1 MPAEQVSSDLN
12 LSLFISVAALVLSV
26 LSPLISALVNV
37 IFRIKEKNIDI
48 AAKQKEQEREF
59 YYQHRAEV
67 IERYISSAGKA
78 IQTDRDQDFVTAMG
92 EVYIYVDK
100 SLWPLIDNIAQ
111 YVYSDNAFAAKDDFI
126 ELCKALSAEDI
137 RTKHKDPSKHT
148 DDFLPK
154 DT

>member
-26 LSPLISALVNV
+26 LSPLISALVNG

-67 IERYISSAGKA
+67 
-78 IQTDRDQDFVTAMG
+78 TDRDQDFVTAMG

-100 SLWPLIDNIAQ
+100 SLWPLIDKIAQ

>member
-26 LSPLISALVNV
+26 LSPLISALVNG

-92 EVYIYVDK
+92 R
-100 SLWPLIDNIAQ
+100 
-111 YVYSDNAFAAKDDFI
+111 
-126 ELCKALSAEDI
+126 LCCK
-137 RTKHKDPSKHT
+137 R
-148 DDFLPK
+148 
-154 DT
+154 